1 MKVHNFKTLKT
12 PKNNY
17 QSFQKNGVAP
27 LLILQDRL
35 TKADSTTKL
44 NIYKQLTWYIRNSAR
59 EDLTSLRDIQSST
72 NDIWSMFDRDIV

>member
-1 MKVHNFKTLKT
+1 MKGHNFKTLKT
-12 PKNNY
+12 QKNIY

-59 EDLTSLRDIQSST
+59 EDLTFLRDIQSST